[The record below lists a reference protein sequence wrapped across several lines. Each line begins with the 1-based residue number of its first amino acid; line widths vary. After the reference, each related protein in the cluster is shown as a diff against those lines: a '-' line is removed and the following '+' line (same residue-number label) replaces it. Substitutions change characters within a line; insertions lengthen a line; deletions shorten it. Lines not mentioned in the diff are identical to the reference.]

1 MAINSPS
8 QQGLAVVS
16 QAQVM
21 EMTQVTGLKGTAAAD
36 QSTLAML
43 VKEVQDG
50 TKQNQMNLA
59 MAQSQCK

>member
-1 MAINSPS
+1 
-8 QQGLAVVS
+8 
-16 QAQVM
+16 M
-21 EMTQVTGLKGTAAAD
+21 EMTQVQGLQGTAQTD
-36 QSTLAML
+36 KNTLLML